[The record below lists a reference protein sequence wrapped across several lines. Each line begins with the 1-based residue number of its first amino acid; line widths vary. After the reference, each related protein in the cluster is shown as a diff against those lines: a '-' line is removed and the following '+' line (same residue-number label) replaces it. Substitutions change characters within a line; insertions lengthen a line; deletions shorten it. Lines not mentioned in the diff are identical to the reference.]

1 MHKRLVIL
9 ALLLGEPLSGY
20 RLHQVAAAHGELYAD
35 LKKPNLYYLLS
46 RMEQEGLVV
55 ATVEPGARGP
65 RRERLVYAITDAGR
79 DVFDRLLRH
88 ELRAYEPSHLGI
100 ESAAVLLDHVPVAD
114 GVRLL
119 RERRAAAAAY
129 RERAR
134 KSLAEPE
141 PGSAGDHLLLLVEAE
156 LTWVD
161 RALDRLTSRLDPG
174 QTSEGGSQAPAPDA

>member
-35 LKKPNLYYLLS
+35 LKKPNLYYLLG
-46 RMEQEGLVV
+46 RMEQEGLVM
-55 ATVEPGARGP
+55 ATAEPGARGP

-79 DVFDRLLRH
+79 VHFDQLLRR
-88 ELRAYEPSHLGI
+88 ELRVYEPSHLGV
-100 ESAAVLLDHVPVAD
+100 EVAAVLLDHLPVAD
-114 GVRLL
+114 AVQLL
-119 RERRAAAAAY
+119 RQRRAAVVAY

-134 KSLAEPE
+134 ASLGTAQ
-141 PGSAGDHLLLLVEAE
+141 PGSAGDHLLLVVEAE

-161 RALDRLTSRLDPG
+161 RAIGRLTSGLKL
-174 QTSEGGSQAPAPDA
+174 E